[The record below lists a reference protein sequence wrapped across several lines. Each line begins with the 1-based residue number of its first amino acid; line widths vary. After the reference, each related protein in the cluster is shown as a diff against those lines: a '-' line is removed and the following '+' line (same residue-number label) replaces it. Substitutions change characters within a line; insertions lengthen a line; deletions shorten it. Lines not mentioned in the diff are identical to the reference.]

1 MYLLYPSSG
10 GRLVAIANIQMIKT
24 TPLTVFIV
32 VLNCFTITMLWMT
45 QALSTVM
52 AVKDQIAEKPDT
64 MPITP

>member
-1 MYLLYPSSG
+1 MYLLYPNSG

-32 VLNCFTITMLWMT
+32 VLNCFTITMLWIT
-45 QALSTVM
+45 QDLSTVM

-64 MPITP
+64 VPNTT